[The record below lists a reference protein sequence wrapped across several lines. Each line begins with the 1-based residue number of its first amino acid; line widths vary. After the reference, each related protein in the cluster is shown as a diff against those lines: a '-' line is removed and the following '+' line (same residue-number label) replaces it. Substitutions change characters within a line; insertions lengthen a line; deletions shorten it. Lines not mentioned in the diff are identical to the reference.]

1 MHDKQHIHYIIESTL
16 HGIAFALHYI
26 AFRIAIALRCL
37 ALGCSTTQYI
47 QTNKHTYI
55 HTLHYVTLHYIT
67 LHYITLHHITLHYVT
82 LHNITLP
89 YITLHTLH
97 TLHYIAYM
105 CTCFGCL
112 GHRKYHVYK

>member
-1 MHDKQHIHYIIESTL
+1 MHDKQQIHYIIESTL
-16 HGIAFALHYI
+16 HGIAFALRYI

-47 QTNKHTYI
+47 QTNKQTYI
-55 HTLHYVTLHYIT
+55 TLHYIT

-82 LHNITLP
+82 LHNITLT

-97 TLHYIAYM
+97 CIAYM

>member
-1 MHDKQHIHYIIESTL
+1 MHDKQQIHYIIESTL
-16 HGIAFALHYI
+16 HGIAFALRYI

-47 QTNKHTYI
+47 QTNKQT
-55 HTLHYVTLHYIT
+55 YIT
-67 LHYITLHHITLHYVT
+67 LHYITLHHIKLHYVT
-82 LHNITLP
+82 LHNITLS

-97 TLHYIAYM
+97 CIAYM